1 MKLRIQ
7 MIDLKGSVADGPGM
21 RSVVFFQGCDR
32 KVKCPGCHNGKAQ
45 DIAGGKL
52 MSVRDVVKIL
62 KTSPFRRVTL
72 SGGEPLAQREG
83 LEDLVKALKDERFE
97 IALYT
102 WRDEKEVPSSVLRH
116 IDYLKTGEFV
126 LGRKSSTIPYV
137 GSSNQV
143 FKKVA

>member
-32 KVKCPGCHNGKAQ
+32 KVKCPGCHNRMAQ
-45 DIAGGKL
+45 DFAGGKVL
-52 MSVRDVVKIL
+52 SVKDVVKIL
-62 KTSPFRRVTL
+62 KASPFRRVTL

-83 LEDLVKALKDERFE
+83 LEDLVRALKAERFE

-102 WRDEKEVPSSVLRH
+102 WREEKDVPSSVLRNL
-116 IDYLKTGEFV
+116 DYLKTGEFE
-126 LGRKSSTIPYV
+126 LGRKSSTTPYV

>member
-7 MIDLKGSVADGPGM
+7 KIDLKGSVADGPGM

-32 KVKCPGCHNGKAQ
+32 KVKCPGCHNRMAQ
-45 DIAGGKL
+45 DFTGGKV
-52 MSVRDVVKIL
+52 MSVKDVVKIL
-62 KTSPFRRVTL
+62 KASPFRRVTL

-97 IALYT
+97 IALYS
-102 WRDEKEVPSSVLRH
+102 WRDEKDVPLSVLRH
-116 IDYLKTGEFV
+116 VDYLKTGEFV
-126 LGRKSSTIPYV
+126 LDRKSSTIPYV

-143 FKKVA
+143 FKRVA